1 MDHSDAFPIGMVWFV
16 VRRESSNPNGRSR
29 YRVLSRVSWRL
40 AEAGG
45 LPGWLLTGAHCY
57 NAAHTSPAREEHPHP
72 ARRWTMIIPSV
83 HITSDQQIFWQ
94 YGFVKLN
101 ETIVTTWAMMIAM
114 TLGSFLITRK
124 FATERTIS
132 RWQSALEMIVTGI
145 EGQIKEV
152 GLSEP
157 RKYLAFLG
165 TLFLFIGTCSVCI
178 VIPGFTPPTGSLSTT
193 AALALCVFIAVPLFG
208 IREQGIACYLK
219 TYIKPTPIMLP
230 FNIISELSRTL
241 ALAIRLFG
249 NMMSGVMIVGIL
261 LTITPFIFPIVMTLL
276 GLLTGSVQAYIFS
289 ILAAVYIAAATSV
302 TKPKPAAEAQPEPS
316 HA

>member
-1 MDHSDAFPIGMVWFV
+1 MIV
-16 VRRESSNPNGRSR
+16 PN
-29 YRVLSRVSWRL
+29 
-40 AEAGG
+40 
-45 LPGWLLTGAHCY
+45 
-57 NAAHTSPAREEHPHP
+57 
-72 ARRWTMIIPSV
+72 V

-94 YGFVKLN
+94 HGFVKLN

-114 TLGSFLITRK
+114 TLGSWSITRK
-124 FATERTIS
+124 LATERTIS
-132 RWQSALEMIVTGI
+132 RWQSALEMVVTAI

-152 GLSEP
+152 GLNQPE
-157 RKYLAFLG
+157 KYLPFLG

-208 IREQGIACYLK
+208 IREQGFAAYLT
-219 TYIKPTPIMLP
+219 TYVKPTPIMLP
-230 FNIISELSRTL
+230 FNIIGELSRTL

-289 ILAAVYIAAATSV
+289 ILAAVYIAAATRV
-302 TKPKPAAEAQPEPS
+302 AKPKPAAQAKPEPS
-316 HA
+316 SA